1 MGKLYKQLLELG
13 KEAIADIERPF
24 KVRKEQKNL
33 EMEIIKLEQQ
43 LAKDDLTLT
52 EQKSANPIDWNKLI
66 DAIDSKELNE
76 RKLKQLKNL
85 EQELFGE

>member
-1 MGKLYKQLLELG
+1 MSLYANLLAKT

-43 LAKDDLTLT
+43 LAKDELTLT
-52 EQKSANPIDWNKLI
+52 EQKSANPIEWSTLI

-76 RKLKQLKNL
+76 RKLKQLQNL

>member
-1 MGKLYKQLLELG
+1 MSLYKDLLAKT

-52 EQKSANPIDWNKLI
+52 EQKSANPIEWNKLI

-76 RKLKQLKNL
+76 RKLKQLQNL
-85 EQELFGE
+85 EAELFEK

>member
-1 MGKLYKQLLELG
+1 MSLYRELLAKT

-52 EQKSANPIDWNKLI
+52 EQKSANPIEWNKLI

-76 RKLKQLKNL
+76 RKLKQLKDL